1 MRDLVDAVS
10 RGGNFLLNIGPEESG
25 FIPGTMSTPLLEIGR
40 WLTLVHAS
48 IFDSVPYWITSNQS
62 DLRFTANKNGKSIYI
77 FSFTQ
82 QDIVVTT
89 PIPIQKGSRVL
100 LMNDPTA
107 KVDWKYDIKQG
118 GIVIT
123 LDWKAYNGSLIPVF
137 EISMPS
143 FI

>member
-1 MRDLVDAVS
+1 
-10 RGGNFLLNIGPEESG
+10 
-25 FIPGTMSTPLLEIGR
+25 MSTPLLEIGQ
-40 WLTLVHAS
+40 WLSLVHAS
-48 IFDSVPYWITSNQS
+48 IFDSVPYWITSNQG

-82 QDIVVTT
+82 GDIVVTT
-89 PIPIQKGSRVL
+89 PIPIQKGSRIL

-118 GIVIT
+118 GIIIT
-123 LDWKAYNGSLIPVF
+123 MDWKAYNVSLIPVF